1 MIRKKIFDVEVDYL
15 TQKDDDSLIQ
25 FLLIAVNNKVSDIS
39 NHWRF
44 EELYIFAYLGTQI
57 TAVVVIGNKYI
68 LRRYFIEDREMIHYG
83 RKWNNYHVKK

>member
-25 FLLIAVNNKVSDIS
+25 FLFIAVLNKVGDATH
-39 NHWRF
+39 HWRF
-44 EELYIFAYLGTQI
+44 EELYSPQYLGTQF
-57 TAVVVIGNKYI
+57 TAVVEMEDRYI